1 MKKLG
6 WLLIPLLLSACTWS
20 DSLYHQYRDIG
31 RGGWHRS
38 DTLFFADTLRL
49 DSLLLSQQAG
59 HPVKTFLSIRHR
71 DSYPYENLHLLVL
84 SDFTILPADSGQDVS
99 QRAATQ
105 THFQLVND
113 KGVWQGKGWSSSY
126 TLVKDLGCLGLLPL
140 PGQTLAFR
148 IAVMPMMQDSLL
160 TGIEKVGIRLS
171 YE

>member
-1 MKKLG
+1 MKRFA
-6 WLLIPLLLSACTWS
+6 WLLIPLLLSACTWH

-31 RGGWHRS
+31 REGWRAT
-38 DTLFFADTLRL
+38 DTLFFADTLRM

-59 HPVKTFLSIRHR
+59 HPVKTVLSLRHR
-71 DSYPYENLHLLVL
+71 DSYPYEDLHLLVM
-84 SDFTILPADSGQDVS
+84 SDFTILPADSGQGAG

-113 KGVWQGKGWSSSY
+113 RGIWEGKGWGSSY
-126 TLVKDLGCLGLLPL
+126 TIVKELGCLGFLPS